1 MAWWIETGIGQP
13 IVHRIESRRP
23 GIGEP
28 CHLYPCGL
36 ACKGQGPTAGHV
48 HGQVDQHVDA
58 VGAYQGGQCPVVQ
71 LLHFM
76 PAIRVGRDHPGE
88 VIRTPDIGVAKDFKV
103 AVVVVREQRHEEQR
117 LTVIAKIGRDIADSQ
132 APDGFARAGRGRAR
146 PGNGGRPPLIPAPCF
161 GQNARTVE

>member
-88 VIRTPDIGVAKDFKV
+88 VIRTPDIGVAKDFIV
-103 AVVVVREQRHEEQR
+103 AVVVVRE
-117 LTVIAKIGRDIADSQ
+117 Q